1 MQREGTVRRGR
12 LVACVCFLGIFLA
25 ALVTSL
31 DYSLTDAL
39 GPGPGFFPFW
49 LSLIG
54 GVLALLLFARVTW
67 AGAEAAPAARILPE
81 RPGAVR
87 VARVLLGLAG
97 VAALLTPLGFRLAIL
112 LFTAYLLAA
121 LGVRRWWLV
130 ALFALTGSFGVFQ
143 VFYHWLQVPL
153 PIGPLGI

>member
-1 MQREGTVRRGR
+1 MRRGWQIAS
-12 LVACVCFLGIFLA
+12 LAFLGLSAF
-25 ALVTSL
+25 ALVQSL
-31 DYSLTDAL
+31 ELRLMDPL

-81 RPGAVR
+81 HPAAAR
-87 VARVLLGLAG
+87 VARVLLGLSG